1 MAEAILNELGAV
13 NQMLLT
19 IGEQKVNSLDS
30 TGVLEVEIAKTTLH
44 EISRTVQGEDWVFN
58 VEHGVRLLPEDG
70 GNIVLPQNCTKVW
83 QSPRSRP
90 VAVQRGLR
98 LYNLTDHTF
107 IFDKPVTVSM
117 RFFLGFDDLIPAA
130 AHYIALRA
138 SRRFQE
144 RITGS
149 QVTEEFL
156 LREEAAARAALVTD
170 DAVIAGY
177 NILTD
182 NQPTRGAV
190 GRDRVGRW

>member
-19 IGEQKVNSLDS
+19 IGEQKVNTLEA
-30 TGVLEVEIAKTTLH
+30 TGILEVEIAKTTLN
-44 EISRTVQGEDWVFN
+44 EVSRTVQGEDWCFN
-58 VEHGVRLLPEDG
+58 IEHGVRLRPESTG
-70 GNIVLPQNCTKVW
+70 FIMLPQNCTKVW
-83 QSPRSRP
+83 QRPRSRP
-90 VAVQRGLR
+90 AVIQRGAR
-98 LYNLTDHTF
+98 LYNMTDHTYLF
-107 IFDKPVTVSM
+107 ESPVEVSM
-117 RFFLGFDDLIPAA
+117 RYFLDFDDLIPSA

-156 LREEAAARAALVTD
+156 LREEVMARTVLATD
-170 DAVIAGY
+170 DASIAGY

-182 NQPTRGAV
+182 NQPTRSTV
-190 GRDRVGRW
+190 GRDRWMR

>member
-1 MAEAILNELGAV
+1 MAEAILSELGAV

-19 IGEQKVNSLDS
+19 IGEQKVNTLES
-30 TGVLEVEIAKTTLH
+30 TGILEVEIAKATLN
-44 EISRTVQGEDWVFN
+44 EVSRTVQGEDWFFN
-58 VEHGVRLLPEDG
+58 VEHGVRLPPETG
-70 GNIVLPQNCTKVW
+70 GYIMIPQNCTKIW
-83 QSPRSRP
+83 QQPRSRP
-90 VAVQRGLR
+90 AVVQRGRR
-98 LYNLTDHTF
+98 LYNLTDHTY
-107 IFDKPVTVSM
+107 IFNEPITVSV
-117 RFFLGFDDLIPAA
+117 RYFLEFDDLIPSA

-156 LREEAAARAALVTD
+156 LREEVAARAVFMAD
-170 DAVIAGY
+170 DATLAGH

-190 GRDRVGRW
+190 GRDRWFRY